1 MYIVFIKGEPQVR
14 IKTTKGNIT
23 ASEELMN
30 IIIDALKKAAEYEKE
45 KGHLKD
51 HDSFRLLADEVYNN
65 AGN

>member
-1 MYIVFIKGEPQVR
+1 MR

-30 IIIDALKKAAEYEKE
+30 IIIDALRKAAEYEKE

-65 AGN
+65 AGK